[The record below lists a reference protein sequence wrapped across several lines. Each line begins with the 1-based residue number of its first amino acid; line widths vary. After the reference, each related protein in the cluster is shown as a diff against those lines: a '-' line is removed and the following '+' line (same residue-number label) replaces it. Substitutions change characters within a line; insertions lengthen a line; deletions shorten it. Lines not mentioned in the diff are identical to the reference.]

1 MRLGAFPCKLKK
13 GSKAYKIYGKENI
26 SERHRHR
33 FEFNNNY
40 KEEFQ
45 KAGMICSGI
54 NATSNLVEIV
64 EVPSHRWF
72 IGVQFHPEYSSTVV
86 NPHPL
91 FINFIKAAI
100 EYRMERISF
109 NKAAKQ

>member
-1 MRLGAFPCKLKK
+1 LKK
-13 GSKAYKIYGKENI
+13 GTKVFKIYGKENI

-33 FEFNNNY
+33 FEFNNYY
-40 KEEFQ
+40 KEEFD

-54 NATSNLVEIV
+54 NASSNLVEIV

-72 IGVQFHPEYSSTVV
+72 IGVQFHPEYSSTVI

-91 FINFIKAAI
+91 FISFIKAAI
-100 EYRMERISF
+100 EYRNESKEKTQNSKFKTAI
-109 NKAAKQ
+109 K